1 MNALP
6 PIEPLLRS
14 ALEQCPFGAAYYQAE
29 RCVWVN
35 RALCEMMGHS
45 AEKMLSTDPYTFLT
59 PSHEQSVR
67 ERARARSRGESPTS
81 IYEIEA
87 RRGDGSLISMEVETW
102 RTQQGDVLVF
112 YRDLASRKL
121 AQGLLEGLARVA
133 EQLQRSRTP
142 EAVITAALDG
152 LYALGYQSTI
162 SVVAPGGGYTSRWRF
177 TPEVEAMMRPV
188 FVERIP
194 VGFYAPLDVAVQTLV
209 PVFVEDLIDSLNRNI
224 DRSTMEIRVERVTEL
239 RKRGIDKLAIAPMRV
254 HGKPYGALLVA
265 AEGLSRDTAA
275 ALSLFAAQL
284 ASAIEVAETI
294 VEMQHK
300 NRHLA
305 AVNALANLGN
315 EADPSELPRR
325 LLEIVVEATSSDAA
339 SVFKAGKEALEIEA
353 TVNVPEWFAQKY
365 SRLPFANTVTGGAA
379 AKRKAQALMV
389 EDWPKAR
396 HEDLTSAGG
405 IASALLPL
413 EVKGKLNGLLVLS
426 RSRREPYREEELADA
441 ELLAAQ
447 VAVQLERAR
456 LVLALRHSYDEL
468 ARTQKEL
475 VKQERLAA
483 LGELSAVIAHEVRN
497 PLAVV
502 FNSLASLRRANVSED
517 ARALLAIVSEES
529 ERLDRLVND
538 LLDFARP
545 NEPRIAPEAP
555 ALLVASAVDAARR
568 GTGLHGV
575 ELTVDLAEGL
585 PHVMID
591 LHLCHQ
597 ALLNLVLNAAQAA
610 GRNGKVLVRARFDA
624 DHKPPAVRLEVR
636 DSGAGI
642 APELADRIF
651 QPFFTTRASGTGLGL
666 ALVKRIAESHRAEI
680 GFESKPGQGTTFS
693 LWLPIAG

>member
-1 MNALP
+1 MDSPLS
-6 PIEPLLRS
+6 IEPLLRS
-14 ALEQCPFGAAYYQAE
+14 ALEQSPFGAGYY
-29 RCVWVN
+29 RGDHCLWVN
-35 RALCEMMGHS
+35 GALCQ
-45 AEKMLSTDPYTFLT
+45 MLRYSRETLLATDPYTLLN
-59 PSHEQSVR
+59 PRQQQQVR
-67 ERARARSRGESPTS
+67 DRAQARIRGESPTPV
-81 IYEIEA
+81 YEIEA
-87 RRGDGSLISMEVETW
+87 RRGDGTFATLEVETW
-102 RTQQGDVLVF
+102 RTQEGEVLVF
-112 YRDLASRKL
+112 YRDLSSRKQ
-121 AQGLLEGLARVA
+121 AQSLLEGLARLA
-133 EQLQRSRTP
+133 DQLQRSRTP
-142 EAVITAALDG
+142 DAVISAALEG
-152 LYALGYQSTI
+152 LFALGYQSAI
-162 SVVAPGGGYTSRWRF
+162 SVVAPGGYTSRWRF
-177 TPEVEAMMRPV
+177 SPEAEAMLKPV
-188 FVERIP
+188 FVDRIP
-194 VGFYAPLDVAVQTLV
+194 VGFYRPLDNAVRTLE
-209 PVFVEDLIDSLNRNI
+209 PIFVDDLIESLKNNI
-224 DRSTMEIRVERVTEL
+224 DPSTMQIRLDRVSEM
-239 RKRGIDKLAIAPMRV
+239 RKRGIDKLAISPMRV
-254 HGKPYGALLVA
+254 HGLPYGALLVA
-265 AEGLSRDTAA
+265 AEGLSRETAA

-284 ASAIEVAETI
+284 GSAIEVAQTI
-294 VEMQHK
+294 VEMQQK

-305 AVNALANLGN
+305 AVNALASVGN
-315 EADPSELPRR
+315 EADPAELPTR
-325 LLEIVVEATSSDAA
+325 LLEIVVDATGSDAA

-353 TVNVPEWFAQKY
+353 TVNVPEWFAAKY

-389 EDWPKAR
+389 EDWPAAR
-396 HEDLTSAGG
+396 HEDLKNAGG

-426 RSRREPYREEELADA
+426 RRRREPYREEELADA
-441 ELLAAQ
+441 ERLAAQ

-502 FNSLASLRRANVSED
+502 FNSLSSLRRATVSDD

-545 NEPRIAPEAP
+545 NEPRIAPEPP

-585 PHVMID
+585 PNVLID

-610 GRNGKVLVRARFDA
+610 GRNGKVLVQARLDA
-624 DHKPPAVRLEVR
+624 DRKPPAVRLDVR

-693 LWLPIAG
+693 LWLPVAG